1 MVGVMTSFKRT
12 YASIPRL
19 PGLLW
24 SVPLIPR
31 QTTVNPQ
38 LCQRLPDTH
47 SLVWL
52 SLLKDHCSFH
62 LGPAAHRFCC
72 AHQESVSPVLWKFCN
87 QIPLAFKV
95 KFAELNKAAQNKLWK
110 ILKEMGIP
118 DHLTCLLRNLC
129 AGQEATVRTRN
140 GTMDWLQIRKGVCQG
155 CILSPC
161 LFNFYSE
168 YIMQNAGLDEAQTAI
183 KIAKRNIN
191 NLRYAD
197 DTTLMGES
205 EKELKSLF
213 MKVKAESEKAGF
225 KHIHKT
231 KIMAF
236 SPIIS

>member
-95 KFAELNKAAQNKLWK
+95 KFAELNKAAQNKLWN
-110 ILKEMGIP
+110 ILKDWECQ
-118 DHLTCLLRNLC
+118 TNLP
-129 AGQEATVRTRN
+129 A
-140 GTMDWLQIRKGVCQG
+140 
-155 CILSPC
+155 
-161 LFNFYSE
+161 
-168 YIMQNAGLDEAQTAI
+168 
-183 KIAKRNIN
+183 
-191 NLRYAD
+191 
-197 DTTLMGES
+197 S
-205 EKELKSLF
+205 EKPVCKSRSSIQNRTWNKGL
-213 MKVKAESEKAGF
+213 VQN
-225 KHIHKT
+225 
-231 KIMAF
+231 
-236 SPIIS
+236 